1 MAIIKP
7 MVRSNICL
15 NAHPVGCA
23 KETERQIEY
32 VKTKKAERGIKGAK
46 EGGNGP
52 KFVLV
57 LGCSTGYGLASRISA
72 AFEYEADTIGVSFEK
87 EPTEKKGGTP
97 GWYNNMAF
105 DRAAKNAGLISETFN
120 ADAFSHETR
129 KLIIEEAK
137 KLGRKFDLVVYSLA
151 SPVRSDPDKID
162 PNSADGNH
170 ILYKSVLK
178 PIGKTYSGYGIDILT
193 DSLKESS
200 AEPATEDEIANTVKV
215 MGGEDWELWI
225 NQLSEAGVLAEG
237 CRTVA
242 YSYIGPELSHA
253 IYRDGSIGQAKK
265 HLEATAL
272 NLNKKLSSELNGGAW
287 VSVNKGLVTRSSA
300 VIPIISL
307 YLSILF
313 KVMKAKGNHE
323 GCIEQMERLFA
334 ERLYTGENSAA
345 GVVPVDSENLIR
357 VDDWEMQDD
366 IQAEVDKIMPTVT
379 NENIKELCDLDGY
392 KHDFYATNGFDVEGV
407 DYNIEIEDMTKI
419 DF

>member
-1 MAIIKP
+1 MKIRP

-15 NAHPVGCA
+15 NAHPIGCA
-23 KETERQIEY
+23 KEVERQIEY
-32 VKTKKAERGIKGAK
+32 VKAQKAKRGVKTVK
-46 EGGNGP
+46 EGGEGP

-72 AFEYEADTIGVSFEK
+72 AFEYGADTIGVSFEK
-87 EPTEKKGGTP
+87 AGTEKKGGTP

-105 DRAAKNAGLISETFN
+105 DKAAKEAGLIAETYS

-129 KLIIEEAK
+129 KMIIDEAK
-137 KLGRKFDLVVYSLA
+137 KLGRKFDLIVYSLA

-162 PNSADGNH
+162 PETQQH
-170 ILYKSVLK
+170 VLYKSVIK
-178 PIGKTYSGYGIDILT
+178 PIGKTYKGMGIDIVKDCLN
-193 DSLKESS
+193 EGE
-200 AEPATEDEIANTVKV
+200 AVPATEDEIEKTVKV

-225 NQLSEAGVLAEG
+225 NQLSEAGVLADG

-253 IYRDGSIGQAKK
+253 IYRDGTIGQAKK
-265 HLEATAL
+265 HLEATAHKL
-272 NLNKKLSSELNGGAW
+272 NDKLAAELKGGAY

-313 KVMKAKGNHE
+313 KVMKAKGLHE

-334 ERLYTGENSAA
+334 ERLYTGDNFGA
-345 GVVPVDSENLIR
+345 GNVPVDSENRIR
-357 VDDWEMQDD
+357 IDDWEMRDD
-366 IQAEVDKIMPTVT
+366 VQAECSKAMAEV
-379 NENIKELCDLDGY
+379 NESNFHELGDIKGY
-392 KHDFYATNGFDVEGV
+392 VHDFYAVNGFDIEGV
-407 DYNIEIEDMTKI
+407 DYTAEVERMDTIEA
-419 DF
+419 